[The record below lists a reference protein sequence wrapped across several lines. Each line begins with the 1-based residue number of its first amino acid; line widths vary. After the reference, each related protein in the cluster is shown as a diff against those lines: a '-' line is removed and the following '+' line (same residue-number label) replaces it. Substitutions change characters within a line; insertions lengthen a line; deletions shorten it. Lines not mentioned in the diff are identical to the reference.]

1 MNEKQKYP
9 IAVVGGGSAGMEAAS
24 IIADAGLSVSLF
36 EAKSDWA
43 DNLNNK
49 YKIFPDFSS
58 AEDLLNQ
65 LKSKIEGAN
74 ISKFLNTEITNIS
87 KNGDLWTLTDSNGNV
102 YNASAVLLSTG
113 YEAFDAERKEELGY
127 GIYDGVI
134 TSLQLEEMLKSQQIS
149 TTFEEAPQRI
159 VFLQC
164 VGSRDEKTGNRY
176 CSKICCITA
185 VKQAIEVKKLIPQT
199 EIFVF
204 YMDLRMWGQYFEELY
219 MESQDQYNIR
229 YVRGRISE
237 ASSTFDGRIQ
247 IKAED
252 TLIGIPLKMT
262 TDLLVLMVGMEPSC
276 GTKSLSECC
285 GISGEYGFAKS
296 KNPHLYDN
304 MTEKQGLFLAGTC
317 KRPMSIKETI
327 TDARSAAL
335 DIIKKMTIDNAQ

>member
-9 IAVVGGGSAGMEAAS
+9 IAVVGGGPAGMEAAS
-24 IIADAGLSVSLF
+24 IIAEAGLSVSLF

-58 AEDLLNQ
+58 ADDLLKQ
-65 LKSKIEGAN
+65 LRLKIEHTQV
-74 ISKFLNTEITNIS
+74 SKYPNTEISDIL
-87 KNGDLWTLTDSNGNV
+87 KNGDLWTLKDNNGNEHK
-102 YNASAVLLSTG
+102 ASAVLLSTG
-113 YEAFDAERKEELGY
+113 HEVFDAERKEELGY

-134 TSLQLEEMLKSQQIS
+134 TSLQLEQMLKSQKIS
-149 TTFEEAPQRI
+149 TTYEEAPQRV

-185 VKQAIEVKKLIPQT
+185 VKQAIEVKKLLPQT

-204 YMDLRMWGQYFEELY
+204 YMDLRMWGQNFEELY
-219 MESQDQYNIR
+219 KESQEQYNVR

-252 TLIGIPLKMT
+252 TLIGKPLKMS
-262 TDLLVLMVGMEPSC
+262 TDLLVLMTGMEPSC
-276 GTKSLSECC
+276 GTKNLSERCE
-285 GISGEYGFAKS
+285 ISGEYGFAKS
-296 KNPHLYDN
+296 QSPHLHDN
-304 MTEKQGLFLAGTC
+304 MTDRQGLFLAGTC

-327 TDARSAAL
+327 TDARSAAM
-335 DIIKKMTIDNAQ
+335 DIIKLIKE

>member
-1 MNEKQKYP
+1 MSEKQTYP
-9 IAVVGGGSAGMEAAS
+9 IAIVGGGPAGLEAAG
-24 IIADAGLSVSLF
+24 ILAGTGLSVSLF
-36 EAKSDWA
+36 ESKNDWA

-58 AEDLLNQ
+58 ADDLFRQ
-65 LKSKIEGAN
+65 LKSQIAYPS
-74 ISKFLNTEITNIS
+74 ISKYLNTEITRIT
-87 KNGDLWTLTDSNGNV
+87 KEGDVWKLTDGNGTEHK
-102 YNASAVLLSTG
+102 ASAVLMSTG
-113 YEAFDAERKEELGY
+113 YDVFDARRKEELGF

-134 TSLQLEEMLKSQQIS
+134 TSMQLEHLLKSQHIS
-149 TTFEEAPQRI
+149 NMFEEAPQRI

-185 VKQAIEVKKLIPQT
+185 VKQAIEIKRLIPQI
-199 EIFVF
+199 EAYVF
-204 YMDLRMWGQYFEELY
+204 YMDLRMWGQHFEELY
-219 MESQDQYNIR
+219 RKSQEQYNVR

-252 TLIGIPLKMT
+252 TLIGKPLKMS

-276 GTKSLSECC
+276 GTKQLADGC
-285 GISGEYGFAKS
+285 GIGGEYGFARS
-296 KNPHLYDN
+296 KDAHLFDN
-304 MTEKQGLFLAGTC
+304 FTDKEGLFLAGTC
-317 KRPMSIKETI
+317 KRPMSITDTI

-335 DIIKKMTIDNAQ
+335 EIIKYVRDL

>member
-1 MNEKQKYP
+1 MNEKQTFP
-9 IAVVGGGSAGMEAAS
+9 VAIIGGGPAGMEAAG
-24 IIADAGLSVSLF
+24 IIAEAGLSVSLF

-49 YKIFPDFSS
+49 YKVIPDFSS
-58 AEDLLNQ
+58 ASDLLKQ
-65 LKSKIEGAN
+65 LKSKINSSQVSE
-74 ISKFLNTEITNIS
+74 FLNTEISGIS
-87 KNGDLWTLTDSNGNV
+87 KTGDLWTLTDSSKNE
-102 YNASAVLLSTG
+102 YKASAVLLSTG
-113 YEAFDAERKEELGY
+113 YEVFDAERKEELGY

-134 TSLQLEEMLKSQQIS
+134 TSLQLEQMLKSQQIK
-149 TTFEEAPQRI
+149 TVYEEAPQRM

-185 VKQAIEVKKLIPQT
+185 VKQAIEVKKLLPQT

-204 YMDLRMWGQYFEELY
+204 YMDLRMWGQNFEELY
-219 MESQDQYNIR
+219 RESQEQYNVR

-252 TLIGIPLKMT
+252 TLLGKPLKMS

-276 GTKSLSECC
+276 GTKALSGSC
-285 GISGEYGFAKS
+285 GINGEYGFAKS
-296 KNPHLYDN
+296 KNPHLQDN
-304 MTEKQGLFLAGTC
+304 MTDKQGLFIAGTC

-327 TDARSAAL
+327 TDARSAAM
-335 DIIKKMTIDNAQ
+335 DIIKYLTHQTI